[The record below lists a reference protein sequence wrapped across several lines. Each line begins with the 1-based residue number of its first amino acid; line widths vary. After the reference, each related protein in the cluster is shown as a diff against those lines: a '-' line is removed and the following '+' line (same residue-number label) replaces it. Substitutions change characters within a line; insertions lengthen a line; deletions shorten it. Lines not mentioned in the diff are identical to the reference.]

1 MTRLHGFELVSDRTI
16 PELNTRARMWRHE
29 RTGAQFLSLE
39 NDDENKVFGIT
50 FGTPPTDST
59 GIAHIMEHS
68 VLCGSRKY
76 PVKEPFVELLKGSL
90 KTFLNAMTYPDK
102 TAYPVASQNA
112 QDLYNLADV
121 YLDAV
126 FYPNITPYT
135 LKQEGWHYEL
145 EDLDGALTYKG
156 VVYNEMKG
164 AYSDPEGLLYRRIE
178 QALYPDT
185 IYGVDS
191 GGDPAE
197 IPNLTYEQF
206 KAFHERYYHP
216 SNAMIYFYGDDD
228 PEERLRFLDS
238 YLKEFDRQEIAL
250 PIEEQ
255 PAFPA
260 PRRTVYHY
268 ASGDG
273 DDADRAMVA
282 ATWVVGDVLDTE
294 QVMALSVL
302 SHILIG
308 TPASPLRKALID
320 SGLGTDLVGGGLEP
334 DVRQMFFS
342 TGLKGVAPQNIDQV
356 EALILDTLRS
366 LASEGID
373 PEMIEASMNT
383 MEFALREN
391 NTGAYPRGLI
401 LMMRALRTWLH
412 GGDPLDMLSF
422 EGRLSALKERLA
434 ADPRLFEG
442 MIERHLLNNTHRATV
457 IMEPDPELG
466 AQLEARERARL
477 DEVYGRMSEDERR
490 QVQEEM
496 QTLKRMQET
505 PDSPEAL
512 ATIPSLTLEDLEPKI
527 KTIPCEALTLA
538 EMPALYHE
546 LFTNGIVY
554 LDLGFNL
561 YALPQDYLPYVNLFS
576 RALLETGTATQDYVK
591 LAQRIGRKTGGI
603 RPAAFTSALPND
615 AAGIA
620 WLFLR
625 GKATVENTGELLAI
639 LRDVLTTARLD
650 NRERFRQI
658 VLEEKADQESSL
670 VPAGH
675 AMVSSRLKSR
685 FTTADWAAEQMG
697 GLEYLFFLRKLVDQ
711 IEQDW
716 PSVQSALEAM
726 REMLLNRSAMIVN
739 VTLDRAGW
747 DEVRPAL
754 EGFLSEL
761 PANART
767 LHPWQPPEMTGDEG
781 LVIPAQVNYVGKAG
795 NLYDLGYAYNGSAVV
810 ITNFLR
816 ATWLWERVRVHG
828 GAYGGFCHFDR
839 RSGVFGYVSYRDPNL
854 LDTLHVYDQA
864 GRFLRELDLP
874 QDELVKG
881 IVGAIGQLDVYQLP
895 DAKGFTSL
903 ARYLLGETDE
913 ERQRIRDEVLGT
925 TLDDFKR
932 FGEVLEELASVGQ
945 IVVLGGADA
954 IARANQQRDGF
965 LRVTKVL

>member
-1 MTRLHGFELVSDRTI
+1 MVQSGARDSSAGWPGEPPDRDRIERRKMTRLHGFELISDRTI
-16 PELNTRARMWRHE
+16 PELNTRARMWRHV
-29 RTGAQFLSLE
+29 RSGAQLLSLE

-50 FGTPPTDST
+50 FATPPTDST

-76 PVKEPFVELLKGSL
+76 PVKEPFVELLKGSV
-90 KTFLNAMTYPDK
+90 KTFLNAMTNPDK
-102 TAYPVASQNA
+102 SAYPVASQNA

-126 FYPNITPYT
+126 FYLNITPYR

-145 EDLDGALTYKG
+145 EDLDGPLTYKG

-512 ATIPSLTLEDLEPKI
+512 ATIPSLTLEDL
-527 KTIPCEALTLA
+527 
-538 EMPALYHE
+538 
-546 LFTNGIVY
+546 
-554 LDLGFNL
+554 
-561 YALPQDYLPYVNLFS
+561 
-576 RALLETGTATQDYVK
+576 
-591 LAQRIGRKTGGI
+591 
-603 RPAAFTSALPND
+603 
-615 AAGIA
+615 
-620 WLFLR
+620 
-625 GKATVENTGELLAI
+625 
-639 LRDVLTTARLD
+639 
-650 NRERFRQI
+650 
-658 VLEEKADQESSL
+658 
-670 VPAGH
+670 
-675 AMVSSRLKSR
+675 
-685 FTTADWAAEQMG
+685 
-697 GLEYLFFLRKLVDQ
+697 
-711 IEQDW
+711 
-716 PSVQSALEAM
+716 
-726 REMLLNRSAMIVN
+726 
-739 VTLDRAGW
+739 
-747 DEVRPAL
+747 
-754 EGFLSEL
+754 
-761 PANART
+761 
-767 LHPWQPPEMTGDEG
+767 
-781 LVIPAQVNYVGKAG
+781 
-795 NLYDLGYAYNGSAVV
+795 
-810 ITNFLR
+810 
-816 ATWLWERVRVHG
+816 
-828 GAYGGFCHFDR
+828 
-839 RSGVFGYVSYRDPNL
+839 
-854 LDTLHVYDQA
+854 
-864 GRFLRELDLP
+864 
-874 QDELVKG
+874 
-881 IVGAIGQLDVYQLP
+881 
-895 DAKGFTSL
+895 
-903 ARYLLGETDE
+903 
-913 ERQRIRDEVLGT
+913 
-925 TLDDFKR
+925 
-932 FGEVLEELASVGQ
+932 
-945 IVVLGGADA
+945 
-954 IARANQQRDGF
+954 
-965 LRVTKVL
+965 